1 MVLNKI
7 AEILKADGTSEY
19 KNVTDQPNINLGSL
33 NTVYTY
39 TAAQRSKLED
49 TLNYL
54 GLQELYPNLKTA
66 EAFVYLTSNA
76 PLENLQKEA
85 EENGTKLVGY
95 LEIFTV
101 PGSKDVAKQFEG

>member
-7 AEILKADGTSEY
+7 VEILKADGTSEY
-19 KNVTDQPNINLGSL
+19 KNVTNQPNIDLGGL
-33 NTVYTY
+33 NTIYSY
-39 TAAQRSKLED
+39 TAAQRGNLED

-54 GLQELYPNLKTA
+54 GLQDLYANLKTA
-66 EAFVYLTSNA
+66 EAFIYLTSNA

-95 LEIFTV
+95 LEIFTT
-101 PGSKDVAKQFEG
+101 PGAKDIAKQFEE

>member
-7 AEILKADGTSEY
+7 IEILKADGTSEY
-19 KNVTDQPNINLGSL
+19 KNVTDAPVVDLSGL

-39 TAAQRSKLED
+39 TSAQRSNLET

-54 GLQELYPNLKTA
+54 GLQDLYPNLKTS

-85 EENGTKLVGY
+85 EENGTMLVGY

-101 PGSKDVAKQFEG
+101 LGSKEVAKQFED